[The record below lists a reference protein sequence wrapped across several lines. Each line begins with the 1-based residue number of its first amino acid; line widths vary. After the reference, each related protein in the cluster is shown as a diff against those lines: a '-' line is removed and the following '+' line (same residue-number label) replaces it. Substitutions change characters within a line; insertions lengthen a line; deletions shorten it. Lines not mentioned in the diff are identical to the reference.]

1 MNNENIIKMNNVIL
15 RALFNKGQE
24 TTCTLAAIKLH
35 IKKAGIEATQDEVLI
50 QLYAMENN
58 GELQKTKNSNDWDAW
73 GLSLVTRTNMF
84 RVMEQN
90 PLVFDDERLE
100 AIEKMNSNDARL
112 EATRTLTQ
120 ERINAAYGI
129 SPAGEMK
136 MNKKNVLT
144 INVKTNS
151 DEAVEAKMTSNY
163 EEGRTK
169 IVGLNNLFAVGL
181 IHAHYEFEAS
191 DVQDEDI
198 GNGTGYYDPL
208 TSAVFIDEQGV
219 AVSGT
224 KTVRF
229 LDEKSYRRLY
239 IIVVHPGMNVIIHDR
254 FSFTEKGFAGT
265 LVCTTGVN
273 CARQAIGMEPAWAEG
288 CLYDFVM
295 ACRMFGFEYDRRS
308 NEVYMPRRRVE
319 NAFEIGLQGA
329 QEITNRIRKMQGAQ
343 AE

>member
-1 MNNENIIKMNNVIL
+1 MNNENIIKMSNVIL

-24 TTCTLAAIKLH
+24 TICTLAAIKLH
-35 IKKAGIEATQDEVLI
+35 IAKAGIEATQDEVLI

-73 GLSLVTRTNMF
+73 GLSLATRTNMF

-90 PLVFDDERLE
+90 PHEQVNVAF
-100 AIEKMNSNDARL
+100 
-112 EATRTLTQ
+112 
-120 ERINAAYGI
+120 GI
-129 SPAGEMK
+129 SPAGEKK
-136 MNKKNVLT
+136 MDKKNVLT
-144 INVKTNS
+144 IRVKTNS

-163 EEGRTK
+163 DEGRTK

-181 IHAHYEFEAS
+181 IHAHYEFEAN
-191 DVQDEDI
+191 DLQGEDI

-208 TSAVFIDEQGV
+208 TTAVFLDEQGV

-239 IIVVHPGMNVIIHDR
+239 IIVVHPGMNVIVHDR

-265 LVCTTGVN
+265 LVCTSGVN
-273 CARQAIGMEPAWAEG
+273 CARQAIGMEPAWSEG

-308 NEVYMPRRRVE
+308 NEVYMPRHRVE

-329 QEITNRIRKMQGAQ
+329 QEVTNRIRKMQGAQ